1 MVQTNFI
8 MCFWHCLAIL
18 TIKMADFLKLE
29 LFLRPSL
36 KTRSHDILL
45 DPVKD
50 FWKCPKKGFKKIIF
64 EHFLSDPPKVN
75 LNILNMAWW
84 SIGTN
89 NVFVDTQ
96 NFFLN

>member
-1 MVQTNFI
+1 MDL
-8 MCFWHCLAIL
+8 H
-18 TIKMADFLKLE
+18 
-29 LFLRPSL
+29 
-36 KTRSHDILL
+36 ILL

-50 FWKCPKKGFKKIIF
+50 FWKCPKKGFKKIMF
-64 EHFLSDPPKVN
+64 LHFLSDPQTLN